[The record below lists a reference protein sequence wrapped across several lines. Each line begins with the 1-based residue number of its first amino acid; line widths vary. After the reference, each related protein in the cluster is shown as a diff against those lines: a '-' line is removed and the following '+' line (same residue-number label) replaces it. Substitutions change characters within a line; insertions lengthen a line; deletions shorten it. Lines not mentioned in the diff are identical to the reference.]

1 MKKLFTFIF
10 LLLSI
15 GAFAQAY
22 NNEWI
27 DFSKTYY
34 KFKIPAAGLYRIPQS
49 VISNAGLGGVPA
61 QNFQLFRN
69 GKEVPIYVT
78 GSNPTAPLGSADYIE
93 FWGQQND
100 GAPDNPLY
108 RNPAYQHTQYYSL
121 ETDTAVYFLVEN
133 TSGNAFHYGDVANN
147 VAGSPLTP
155 ETSFMY
161 TTGSYFKSGFGYP
174 NPGFAQVVGE
184 YIYSSSYDIGEFWA
198 FHAVGRIG
206 PYTVSKNN
214 LFVYSGAG
222 APDASIKFGMVGTA
236 DNTRTVQVAVN
247 GTTVDNEAMNS
258 FNDLLTTKPV
268 PLSVISGG
276 TASVSFTNN
285 SSTST
290 DRMVVSFY

>member
-1 MKKLFTFIF
+1 MKRI
-10 LLLSI
+10 LLPLLTVLTLASQ
-15 GAFAQAY
+15 AQVY

-34 KFKIPAAGLYRIPQS
+34 KFKIATNGLYRIPQS
-49 VISNAGLGGVPA
+49 AISNAGLGGVLA

-93 FWGQQND
+93 FWGQRND

-108 RNPAYQHTQYYSL
+108 RSPTYQHTQYYSL

-133 TSGNAFHYGDVANN
+133 TSGNAFHYFDAGNN
-147 VAGSPLTP
+147 VSGSPLPP
-155 ETSFMY
+155 ETSFQY
-161 TTGSYFKSGFGYP
+161 TAGSYFKSAYGTP

-198 FHAVGRIG
+198 TDAIG
-206 PYTVSKNN
+206 PGSPYSDTKNN

-222 APDASIKFGMVGTA
+222 TPDASIKFGMVGAA
-236 DNTRTVQVAVN
+236 DNNAPPTM
-247 GTTVDNEAMNS
+247 D
-258 FNDLLTTKPV
+258 
-268 PLSVISGG
+268 I
-276 TASVSFTNN
+276 
-285 SSTST
+285 
-290 DRMVVSFY
+290 DRIRFQDIYYKNLHLYR